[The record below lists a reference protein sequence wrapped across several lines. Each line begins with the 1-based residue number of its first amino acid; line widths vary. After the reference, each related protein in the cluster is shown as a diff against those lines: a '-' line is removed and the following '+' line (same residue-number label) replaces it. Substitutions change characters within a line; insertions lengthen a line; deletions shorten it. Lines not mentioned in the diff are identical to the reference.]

1 MKYLLFSDVFR
12 GYRKENIG
20 LILGQLLTSDY
31 FISHFVIKNKNHNG
45 NTFKPIQ
52 KTTTHLHDEII
63 YSVDSK

>member
-1 MKYLLFSDVFR
+1 MKYLLLSGVFR
-12 GYRKENIG
+12 EYRKENIG

-45 NTFKPIQ
+45 NNFKPIQ

>member
-1 MKYLLFSDVFR
+1 MKYLLLSGVFR
-12 GYRKENIG
+12 EYRKENTG

-31 FISHFVIKNKNHNG
+31 FISHFIIKNKNHND